1 LDVFRWGH
9 AMVQPRV
16 GMMESRARRD
26 AKLPLGAVHFAHSDL
41 SGLAIFEEAFFHGLR
56 AADEAV
62 AALSQGA

>member
-1 LDVFRWGH
+1 
-9 AMVQPRV
+9 
-16 GMMESRARRD
+16 
-26 AKLPLGAVHFAHSDL
+26 VHFAHSDL